1 MNFNDI
7 PNQLRTPLFF
17 CEVSINGNT
26 PVVSSN
32 TEPTPP
38 LISCAGATNSV
49 VFEENPDFTS
59 WGSINKIVINGIE
72 YEKPDEHPVNETVLL
87 PSLMTEDG
95 DQIAIMVQG
104 VHPNRSLV
112 FENTGSR
119 STRIKIKLKQDWFD
133 SNLISAGLHPSNNNH
148 TVVFDNENLEVSF
161 CLSALG

>member
-17 CEVSINGNT
+17 GEVSINGNT
-26 PVVSSN
+26 PDVASN
-32 TEPTPP
+32 NDPAPP
-38 LISCAGATNSV
+38 LISCDGATNSV

-59 WGSINKIVINGIE
+59 WGSISSIVINDIE
-72 YEKPDEHPVNETVLL
+72 YEKPEEHPVNEII
-87 PSLMTEDG
+87 SLG

-112 FENTGSR
+112 FRNIGSR
-119 STRIKIKLKQDWFD
+119 SARIKIKLKQDWFD
-133 SNLISAGLHPSNNNH
+133 SNLISAGLHPSNNNP